1 MFQDWT
7 HGKAV
12 YKCQKK
18 HFNVMC
24 PEMKHFES
32 TGSGKIVDKAM
43 ENSKKKFNTSVN
55 PTCSADI
62 LLQTLVVYLYGNG
75 GRFPVRALI
84 DTRIQKSYITK
95 EAVSKLSYEQIRAED
110 MIHNLFGGVETYD
123 QETIF
128 IDISKAISGPWTKEI
143 EEKGIFLSDKEACL
157 YDSTSSVH
165 LLIGVDIA
173 DKQFT
178 GKIGNLS
185 CGLVAMETLLG
196 WTVMGKS
203 ENEVKNDSYMT
214 VLSLHVNNKSIS
226 DLWSL
231 DTLGILDSA
240 DKQGKIEIEKET
252 EKLVLNSVKQ
262 DGDGRYVVSLPWL
275 EDHPVL
281 PSNKTLAEKR
291 LKNTVDRIKNLGILQ
306 DYENVFEDWKKEE
319 KKKSVVTSLF
329 VSDYIREFLIRFSS
343 FDKLIRVTE
352 RMIRFCRN
360 SKLAKSC
367 RVTDILTPDELK
379 EAETKILLIVQKLHL
394 FLKPRPKE
402 SVVELIKGK
411 DGIVRLVKVCTKQG
425 DLLRPIQC
433 LYPLEVSSPI
443 YRELCKGIED
453 PVICD
458 EGEHHNPSDSSA
470 PVPVSQEATS
480 SMSVSPEELL
490 PTSQP

>member
-1 MFQDWT
+1 
-7 HGKAV
+7 
-12 YKCQKK
+12 
-18 HFNVMC
+18 
-24 PEMKHFES
+24 MKHFES

-75 GRFPVRALI
+75 GSFPVRALI

-281 PSNKTLAEKR
+281 PSNKSLAEKR
-291 LKNTVDRIKNLGILQ
+291 LKNAVDRIKNLGILQ
-306 DYENVFEDWKKEE
+306 DYENVFEDWKKEGIIE
-319 KKKSVVTSLF
+319 ELNSENLKDSKCHYLPHRPVIKENSTTRIRP
-329 VSDYIREFLIRFSS
+329 VSDGSEKSKRSPSLN
-343 FDKLIRVTE
+343 DCLVTGS
-352 RMIRFCRN
+352 N
-360 SKLAKSC
+360 L
-367 RVTDILTPDELK
+367 
-379 EAETKILLIVQKLHL
+379 
-394 FLKPRPKE
+394 
-402 SVVELIKGK
+402 VELISSLINRFRIGK
-411 DGIVRLVKVCTKQG
+411 YGVIADI
-425 DLLRPIQC
+425 
-433 LYPLEVSSPI
+433 
-443 YRELCKGIED
+443 CK
-453 PVICD
+453 
-458 EGEHHNPSDSSA
+458 A
-470 PVPVSQEATS
+470 F
-480 SMSVSPEELL
+480 L
-490 PTSQP
+490 